1 MRQKTIKRAASCTG
15 IGIHTGEISSLEF
28 RPAEEGA
35 GIYFLHNGKKIGALA
50 ENIVSTN
57 RGSVLASISTVEHA
71 LAAVSGLGIDNV
83 EIYLDGPEP
92 PALDGSAK
100 GFAELLQNAGIVEQN
115 AESNM
120 ILVPAPIKV
129 NSGDSFVEIVPDD
142 HLSIEA
148 FIDYSHTIAGTM
160 TANYDE
166 RTDVFEREVAPA
178 RTFGLLEEVEALKD
192 AGLAKGASIDNA
204 IAITKTGYSSPLR
217 FDNELARHKI
227 VDIIG
232 DMALAGK
239 RIRGKIL
246 SHKGGHKLNVELVRR
261 ITNASS

>member
-1 MRQKTIKRAASCTG
+1 MRQKTIKNTASCKG
-15 IGIHTGEISSLEF
+15 IALHTGEISFLEF
-28 RPAEEGA
+28 RPAEKGA
-35 GIYFLHNGKKIGALA
+35 GIYFLHKGKKIGALA
-50 ENIVSTN
+50 ANIVSTN
-57 RGSVLASISTVEHA
+57 RGSVLASISTVEHV

-100 GFAELLQNAGIVEQN
+100 GFADLLRDAQTVEQN
-115 AESNM
+115 AESEM
-120 ILVPAPIKV
+120 LLISAPIKV
-129 NSGDSFVEIVPDD
+129 DNGDSFIEIVPDD

-160 TANYDE
+160 TAKYDE
-166 RTDVFEREVAPA
+166 RTDDFERDVAPA
-178 RTFGLLEEVEALKD
+178 RTFGLLEEVEALKN
-192 AGLAKGASIDNA
+192 AGLAKGASTDNA

-239 RIRGKIL
+239 KIRGKIL